1 MGTSEKVLRGQ
12 LVMFVQVFGP
22 VVIQKDIY
30 GLFFFFFF
38 MGVGKISRKNIQEK
52 LEIVHTGRLL
62 TLSKHQL

>member
-30 GLFFFFFF
+30 GLFFFFF